1 MNNKIVEFIIWAQKN
16 GWDIVEKSSLQFN
29 LDHSIIS
36 RYKEIPHDYL
46 DFLSRIEKCV
56 APNEMTWFICEN
68 EFNNRSDIA
77 FKWNEY
83 ELLSLEAAMD
93 DDSWR
98 AEITT
103 WWNNYMPIVMSVD
116 GGYSFYAIDVTNDKG
131 AIVRGY
137 EPEFEEVEKVSNTLE
152 EFFDLMMSSAIEGNS
167 KS

>member
-1 MNNKIVEFIIWAQKN
+1 
-16 GWDIVEKSSLQFN
+16 
-29 LDHSIIS
+29 
-36 RYKEIPHDYL
+36 
-46 DFLSRIEKCV
+46 
-56 APNEMTWFICEN
+56 MTWFICEN

-152 EFFDLMMSSAIEGNS
+152 EFLI
-167 KS
+167 